1 MPINL
6 KFLKKVQDEIKII
19 VLVRDV
25 EEILASFIKWSQR
38 EPTSFVNRYA
48 AKTVEEKCDMLMKT
62 DGQIVK
68 ELIGVKHLLDHQPRD
83 MYHIVEYNDLCD
95 NPKQTI
101 EGIYDF
107 LGIYRF
113 NHRYNNLDQFQ
124 VNGMKYDD
132 NIVGQN
138 LHTIETNSINSNNY
152 NEFKENVNDILP
164 KSIIEKYNIL
174 NFLDR
179 ANRMAD
185 DDKLKTALVNAND
198 LDRNDLIIKSMADNP
213 LVKEEYKGM
222 LKNIST
228 NLPAIKKSSS
238 NFYKSHSQFMGVMLD
253 VTAITPIRSIK
264 HTLAELD
271 KTRMA
276 LEEAHLKMMKKILS

>member
-1 MPINL
+1 MKKFFYLHGLPRAGNTLLGSIINQNPKVAVTANSIIADMLGELYTLKNISIFKNFPDHKSFDSVTKSLFDNYYKDWSQDYIIDRAPWGMPINL
-6 KFLKKVQDEIKII
+6 KFLKEVQEDIRII

-38 EPTSFVNRYA
+38 EPTSFVNQYGV
-48 AKTVEEKCDMLMKT
+48 KTVEEKCDMLMKT

-164 KSIIEKYNIL
+164 KSIIEKYNNL
-174 NFLDR
+174 NFW
-179 ANRMAD
+179 
-185 DDKLKTALVNAND
+185 
-198 LDRNDLIIKSMADNP
+198 
-213 LVKEEYKGM
+213 KG
-222 LKNIST
+222 K
-228 NLPAIKKSSS
+228 
-238 NFYKSHSQFMGVMLD
+238 
-253 VTAITPIRSIK
+253 
-264 HTLAELD
+264 
-271 KTRMA
+271 
-276 LEEAHLKMMKKILS
+276 